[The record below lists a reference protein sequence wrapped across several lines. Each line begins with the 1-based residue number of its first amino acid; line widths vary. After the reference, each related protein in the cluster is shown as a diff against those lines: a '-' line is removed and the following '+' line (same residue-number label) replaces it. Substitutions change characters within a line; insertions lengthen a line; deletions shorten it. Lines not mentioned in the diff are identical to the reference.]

1 MNARGLL
8 GFLLGLVVVGLLV
21 GVGIGA
27 YQAGVTQGIIDA
39 GRFPAGATV
48 PVAGYGWHGPGIF
61 GLLVG
66 LFFLFLLFGL
76 LRAVFS
82 RGGGSR
88 GGWGPGGYRA
98 GWGEPEGR
106 GAEWHRRLH
115 ESEGGAEPGSAP
127 PR

>member
-1 MNARGLL
+1 MNSRGIV
-8 GFLLGLVVVGLLV
+8 GFLFGLVVVGLLV

-39 GRFPAGATV
+39 GRFPASATV

-61 GLLVG
+61 GLLFG

-82 RGGGSR
+82 RGGGYR
-88 GGWGPGGYRA
+88 GGWGSGGYRG
-98 GWGEPEGR
+98 GWGEPDGR
-106 GAEWHRRLH
+106 VADWHRRLH
-115 ESEGGAEPGSAP
+115 ESEDRGESGSAP